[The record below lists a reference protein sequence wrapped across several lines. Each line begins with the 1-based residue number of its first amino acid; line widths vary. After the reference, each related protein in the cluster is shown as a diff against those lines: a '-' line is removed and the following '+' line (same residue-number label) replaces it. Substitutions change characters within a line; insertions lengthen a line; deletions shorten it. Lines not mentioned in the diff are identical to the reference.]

1 MAPQPRFGF
10 VTHVAWAIDL
20 VTIAGIAHLFSRSTF
35 YGWTS
40 LVLFAVAPLLPLIG
54 RRRTMRSA
62 ASGIPMPFLSEGR
75 GFIRLEPL
83 QRAWVVEPFYASL
96 NIAFCVLA
104 FLLPYGL
111 LCWQKG
117 TPDLVDSLM
126 APLTALTGGSGSR
139 PGSPATDT
147 DSAGLIAFLG
157 LMGPVFIGAIG
168 LAATRLRLMAA
179 IPEDDAV

>member
-1 MAPQPRFGF
+1 MATRPRFGF
-10 VTHVAWAIDL
+10 VTHLAFAIDL
-20 VTIAGIAHLFSRSTF
+20 VTIAGIVHLFSRSAF
-35 YGWTS
+35 YGWS
-40 LVLFAVAPLLPLIG
+40 ALVLFAVAPLLPLIG
-54 RRRTMRSA
+54 RRRTVRSA
-62 ASGIPMPFLSEGR
+62 SSGIPMPFLSEGR

-111 LCWQKG
+111 LCKE
-117 TPDLVDSLM
+117 
-126 APLTALTGGSGSR
+126 R
-139 PGSPATDT
+139 ATDS
-147 DSAGLIAFLG
+147 DAAGLIAFLG

-179 IPEDDAV
+179 IPKDDAV